1 MQNSKNVNYNKPKI
15 NEIKNP
21 STNMWDCM
29 SVKNN
34 NMDSVTCDQIKK
46 TKQKPQTEMTRGTG
60 TGGRRE
66 PKEVENPQQNE
77 MRTGGRKGQNG
88 CCRKSGI

>member
-1 MQNSKNVNYNKPKI
+1 MVNTRTKPSLSHSRVREEKRNTASMEKILHCRTGEPYFENLREMQNSKNVNYNKPKI

-34 NMDSVTCDQIKK
+34 NTDSVTCD
-46 TKQKPQTEMTRGTG
+46 
-60 TGGRRE
+60 
-66 PKEVENPQQNE
+66 
-77 MRTGGRKGQNG
+77 
-88 CCRKSGI
+88 

>member
-34 NMDSVTCDQIKK
+34 NMDPVTCD
-46 TKQKPQTEMTRGTG
+46 
-60 TGGRRE
+60 
-66 PKEVENPQQNE
+66 
-77 MRTGGRKGQNG
+77 
-88 CCRKSGI
+88 

>member
-1 MQNSKNVNYNKPKI
+1 MQNSKNVNYNKTKI

-34 NMDSVTCDQIKK
+34 NMDPVTCD
-46 TKQKPQTEMTRGTG
+46 
-60 TGGRRE
+60 
-66 PKEVENPQQNE
+66 
-77 MRTGGRKGQNG
+77 
-88 CCRKSGI
+88 